1 MRYDKNTK
9 SFNHKKINITLGFG
23 KTTIYTSMIW
33 DTKYS
38 NTIKTYHKSS
48 CSKRYLSFVPT
59 WFSWILR
66 GRNDSLRFKVA
77 AWRTRPPR
85 HQYLAPPP
93 SRRVEKEASKKNP
106 SSFLSLFSPIQN
118 IEQRKKQRSG
128 FSMYI
133 DARCV
138 ARPAPKTTD
147 SEEHRMER
155 KANNLGC
162 GASLDDGEERNDWT
176 YILLT

>member
-1 MRYDKNTK
+1 
-9 SFNHKKINITLGFG
+9 
-23 KTTIYTSMIW
+23 
-33 DTKYS
+33 
-38 NTIKTYHKSS
+38 
-48 CSKRYLSFVPT
+48 
-59 WFSWILR
+59 LR
-66 GRNDSLRFKVA
+66 GRNDSLKV
-77 AWRTRPPR
+77 
-85 HQYLAPPP
+85 QNGSLAHKATKASTFSPTT

-162 GASLDDGEERNDWT
+162 GASLDDGEERND
-176 YILLT
+176 